1 MNDLITIL
9 SCTISAGTP
18 ILFALLGDLIGQRT
32 GIISINVEG
41 CMLVGACA
49 GYIAACKTQSLMIA
63 LISGM
68 IAGGLLAAIHAY
80 LSVTRGSNMMTSGF
94 VLNFFATGLTTFF
107 GSPYLGVSMNTG
119 FTWKVPFLCDIPIIG
134 ETFFSQDP
142 LTYLS
147 YILPIAVWFFLTKTR
162 PGLVL
167 CSVGESPEVTQS
179 CGYNTSRIQYVAV
192 ITAGVLAAIGG
203 VHMSTIYTMSWA
215 NNMIN
220 GRGFIASAMVVM
232 CAWKA
237 ERTYFPAYLFG
248 LAQALQVYLQV
259 KGTSISMYITLM
271 MPYLL
276 TLVALAIISTNK
288 KPSMPEKLKITSS

>member
-1 MNDLITIL
+1 MKDFITIL

-18 ILFALLGDLIGQRT
+18 ILFALLGDLIGQRSGT
-32 GIISINVEG
+32 ISINVEG

-49 GYIAACKTQSLMIA
+49 GYITACKTHSLLLSLLA
-63 LISGM
+63 GM
-68 IAGGLLAAIHAY
+68 LAGGLLALIHAF
-80 LSVTRGSNMMTSGF
+80 LSVTRGRDMMTSGF

-107 GSPYLGVSMNTG
+107 GRNYLGVSMNCS
-119 FTWKVPFLCDIPIIG
+119 FTSDIPVLSEIPVIG

-147 YILPIAVWFFLTKTR
+147 YILPVAVWFFLTKTR
-162 PGLVL
+162 PGLIL
-167 CSVGESPEVTQS
+167 CSVGEAPEVTEA
-179 CGYNTSRIQYVAV
+179 CGYNTKAIRYAGI
-192 ITAGVLAAIGG
+192 IIAGVLAAIGG
-203 VHMSTIYTMSWA
+203 VQMSTVYTMSWA
-215 NNMIN
+215 NGMIN

-259 KGTSISMYITLM
+259 KGANISMYITLM

-276 TLVALAIISTNK
+276 TLVALAVISMNK
-288 KPSMPEKLKITSS
+288 RPSMPEKLKIIS